1 MGSPQKT
8 PLRDEEDWIRQAQSG
23 DLEAFNEL
31 VRCYRLPVIDVVY
44 RMCGDAALAE
54 DSAQEAFI
62 RAWQHIPCLRPDSS
76 FRNWLFCIAV
86 NVAKDVLRQQ
96 KPTLDY
102 ENMEQISDSYNVESE
117 LIRNSSLKLVR
128 EAVLNL
134 PEASRAVLILREYQG
149 LSYQEIAEVLE
160 IPKGTVMSRLSYA
173 RQHLANQ
180 LASIKEAV

>member
-1 MGSPQKT
+1 MGSPQT
-8 PLRDEEDWIRQAQSG
+8 AALSEEINWVRRSQSG

-62 RAWQHIPCLRPDSS
+62 RAWQHISCLRPGSS

-86 NVAKDVLRQQ
+86 NVAKDALRQE
-96 KPTLDY
+96 KPTLEYDH
-102 ENMEQISDSYNVESE
+102 MEQISDSSNPESE
-117 LIRNSSLKLVR
+117 LMRNSSLRLVR
-128 EAVLNL
+128 EAVLSL

-173 RQHLANQ
+173 RQYLANR
-180 LASIKEAV
+180 LAGIKEVV